1 MSSTEISVGT
11 PQFIRGVRLWAQL
24 SMLNLDSM
32 QKEVVANKVK
42 VDTWKELELSTSY
55 RSMDKKDGREIVAP
69 EVAN

>member
-1 MSSTEISVGT
+1 
-11 PQFIRGVRLWAQL
+11 
-24 SMLNLDSM
+24 MLNLDSM